1 MTKAFRTAALISLAI
16 GWLVCAS
23 AQDSTIEGRL
33 VVETGKPSVIE
44 TGGKSVPVTSARR
57 SVRDTLLDTRISG
70 KRLKLVGRQSPDGSF
85 EVDEFYVVRPDGEL
99 YRLVYFCDVCNITRF
114 GPGKC
119 ECCQQP
125 TIPTEIPT
133 TDPRVRKN

>member
-16 GWLVCAS
+16 AWLGRAS
-23 AQDSTIEGRL
+23 AQDAAIEGRL
-33 VVETGKPSVIE
+33 LVEPGKPSVVE
-44 TGGKSVPVTSARR
+44 ADGKPIPVTSTRR

-70 KRLKLVGRQSPDGSF
+70 KRLKLVGRQKPDGSF
-85 EVDEFYVVRPDGEL
+85 DVDEFYVVRPDGSL

-133 TDPRVRKN
+133 SDPRVRKN